1 MGAPTLKQKRKKLIK
16 DLGGRI
22 LWSIEKIMEKYSN
35 VPTTPFLDSSQFAWT
50 KRLEDNWEIIQ
61 SELNAILENK
71 QVIPN
76 FQDISEDQKSIT
88 NDDKWKTYFFYGF
101 GYKAEENCARCPET
115 TKLIE
120 SVPNMTT
127 AFFSILEPGKH
138 IPAHRGVYKGF
149 LRYHLGL
156 LIPEPKEQC
165 RIRVANTIAHWEAGK
180 SMMFDDTYDHE
191 VWNDTDGLRAILFM
205 DVIRP
210 MSFPA
215 SAINKTI
222 ISLIKHT
229 GYIQDAKNNQEAW
242 EQKFEE
248 AAQQEVHTSQK
259 Q

>member
-1 MGAPTLKQKRKKLIK
+1 MEASTFKKKRKKFVK
-16 DLGGRI
+16 DLGGKA
-22 LWSIEKIMEKYSN
+22 LWRIEKIMEKYSN
-35 VPTTPFLDSSQFAWT
+35 VPTTPFLDPSQFEWT
-50 KRLEDNWEIIQ
+50 KSLEENWQ
-61 SELNAILENK
+61 VMRQELDQTLQNK
-71 QVIPN
+71 EAIPN

-88 NDDKWKTYFFYGF
+88 KDDNWKTYFLYGF
-101 GYKAEENCARCPET
+101 GYKAQQNCERCPET

-165 RIRVANTIAHWEAGK
+165 RIRVDDQIAHWEEGQ

-210 MSFPA
+210 MRFPA
-215 SAINKTI
+215 SFLNSAIINT
-222 ISLIKHT
+222 IKHT
-229 GYIQDAKNNQEAW
+229 GYIQDAKKNQEAW
-242 EQKFEE
+242 EKKFEE
-248 AAQQEVHTSQK
+248 IAKEFIK
-259 Q
+259 